1 MQPGYRNFQ
10 QANAPTEEIRRKTKQ
25 NKKKKQENCKN
36 HVFEI
41 SSYECKAMN
50 EWDKDARHEPLFLN
64 RLRATGQI
72 FFSGGIYQFWA
83 QKLSSGKGTL
93 LGGREASRA
102 FGGSEELEIPGSPN
116 LGVKS
121 SAVSCV

>member
-1 MQPGYRNFQ
+1 
-10 QANAPTEEIRRKTKQ
+10 
-25 NKKKKQENCKN
+25 
-36 HVFEI
+36 
-41 SSYECKAMN
+41 MN